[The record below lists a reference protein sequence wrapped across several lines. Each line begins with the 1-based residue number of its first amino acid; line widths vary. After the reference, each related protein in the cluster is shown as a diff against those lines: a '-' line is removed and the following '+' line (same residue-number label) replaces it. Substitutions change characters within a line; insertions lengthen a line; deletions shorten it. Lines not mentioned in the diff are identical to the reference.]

1 MLYFG
6 TQFGFSQFL
15 CFGNITGRHWL
26 AIVIVILLGGV
37 LSFSPVSLLLFR
49 FITELNA
56 IVYRVELE
64 RGSVRATLTEA

>member
-1 MLYFG
+1 MA
-6 TQFGFSQFL
+6 FL
-15 CFGNITGRHWL
+15 SFFALATLRGVIGLR
-26 AIVIVILLGGV
+26 AIVIVILLAGV